1 MISVGPVFNRSLL
14 NLIALEKKISY
25 EELKQKFLTP
35 NEPGV
40 IRGNSAMF
48 DNDLKTLEKEGYI
61 KINDEIIEY
70 VRN

>member
-35 NEPGV
+35 TEPGV